1 MARSFK
7 VLSFLLLVRG
17 LDALILQDEQL
28 ASAHAAAMSEAS
40 ASSARMAKLRAGT
53 VQAII
58 KGLKQGVNLS
68 VVEQEKH
75 LTHENISTLFVRTNN
90 FLKEK
95 RALVAKND
103 NRLARAGGP
112 KCGVSCIV
120 GLAID
125 GLFIVLNMFLGKALC
140 APVLMLYW
148 WTIGLVTMMVDQD
161 LAFEDAISMLAQQ
174 VTTVGYGSNTPPTD
188 GLKLFHALHGV
199 LGVTQLA
206 DPTATLVAKM
216 TRPIFGMITKNV
228 PDAYGKGI
236 AKNIYIKKNIPLL
249 LTLAASTF
257 GYASDLHK
265 GDTTA
270 YPKYANAILD
280 SLYMTMITMTTIGYG
295 DLNPST
301 VTGKIIGAPWM
312 MTVIDVFLKT
322 FLSAEDLEEFANEP
336 GDPFTCNISKI
347 SRMNLFKAKTH
358 DVSRPDSD
366 SSSEPF

>member
-161 LAFEDAISMLAQQ
+161 LPFEDAISMLAQQ
-174 VTTVGYGSNTPPTD
+174 VTTVGYGSNCPPTD
-188 GLKLFHALHGV
+188 GLKLFHAFHGV
-199 LGVTQLA
+199 LGVISVA
-206 DPTATLVAKM
+206 GPTAALVERVTRTVFKSIPTEVSGTL
-216 TRPIFGMITKNV
+216 
-228 PDAYGKGI
+228 
-236 AKNIYIKKNIPLL
+236 KKNIPLL
-249 LTLAASTF
+249 LTLIASTF
-257 GYASDLHK
+257 GYALDLHK
-265 GDTTA
+265 ANTTT
-270 YPKYANAILD
+270 YPKYANALLD

-295 DLNPST
+295 DLAPST
-301 VTGKIIGAPWM
+301 VAGKIIGAPWM
-312 MTVIDVFLKT
+312 MAVTDVFAKT
-322 FLSAEDLEEFANEP
+322 SLSAGSFEEFMNNTE
-336 GDPFTCNISKI
+336 DPLTCNMTAIPI
-347 SRMNLFKAKTH
+347 
-358 DVSRPDSD
+358 
-366 SSSEPF
+366 